1 MLAMGSRRC
10 ARGTALA
17 AVGAALWFGVS
28 AGPAAATQGDHRH
41 GCYGERVTE
50 PDAIVP
56 AIKRALAKIDEGQ
69 PALLEFITERQSPRS
84 SEAPP
89 GGH

>member
-1 MLAMGSRRC
+1 M
-10 ARGTALA
+10 
-17 AVGAALWFGVS
+17 
-28 AGPAAATQGDHRH
+28 
-41 GCYGERVTE
+41 TE
-50 PDAIVP
+50 PGAIIP